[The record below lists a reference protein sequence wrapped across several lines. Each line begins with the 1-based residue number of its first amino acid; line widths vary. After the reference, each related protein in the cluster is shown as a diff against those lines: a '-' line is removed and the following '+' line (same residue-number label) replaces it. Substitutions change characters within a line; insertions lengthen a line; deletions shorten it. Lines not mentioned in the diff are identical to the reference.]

1 MIRHTHFRRL
11 IALSLIGSFAL
22 SACGIRG
29 SLETPPPLWGED
41 TRTQAEIES
50 NAKTKA
56 DRAEREARKTQ

>member
-1 MIRHTHFRRL
+1 MIRHTHIRRL
-11 IALSLIGSFAL
+11 IALSLVSSFAL

-50 NAKTKA
+50 EAKTKA
-56 DRAEREARKTQ
+56 ERAEREARKSQ

>member
-11 IALSLIGSFAL
+11 IALALASSFVL

-50 NAKTKA
+50 EAKTKA
-56 DRAEREARKTQ
+56 DRAEREARKSQ